1 MRRSIRKAAP
11 TASTTTIRRIP
22 MVSARATAKAVNMGV
37 ANRVTIMTMAT
48 TMATA
53 ITTITAMTTTTTID
67 RGGIDPARIGV
78 GDFYRLMAW
87 FSPAYP
93 IGAFSYSH
101 GIGYAVEA
109 GRVKTA
115 ASLSDWI
122 GEIQIGRKNL

>member
-78 GDFYRLMAW
+78 GDFYRLLAW

-93 IGAFSYSH
+93 
-101 GIGYAVEA
+101 
-109 GRVKTA
+109 K
-115 ASLSDWI
+115 
-122 GEIQIGRKNL
+122 IGRAHV